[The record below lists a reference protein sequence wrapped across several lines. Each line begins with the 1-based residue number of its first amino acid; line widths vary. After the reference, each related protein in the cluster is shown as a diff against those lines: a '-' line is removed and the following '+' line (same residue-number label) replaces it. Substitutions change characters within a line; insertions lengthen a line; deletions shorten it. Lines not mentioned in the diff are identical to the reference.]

1 MPYDSALALAQGPE
15 EALRDAL
22 PIAEGLGAA
31 PLAGI
36 IRRRLR
42 DLGAKRIPRG
52 ARAQTARNPAG
63 LTTRELEVLMLLAEG
78 RTNLQLARR
87 LHLST
92 KTVGHHVSA
101 ILDKLGVRSRA
112 ETVANAYT
120 MGIVTGPA
128 TSAADE

>member
-1 MPYDSALALAQGPE
+1 
-15 EALRDAL
+15 
-22 PIAEGLGAA
+22 
-31 PLAGI
+31 LAGI

-42 DLGAKRIPRG
+42 DLGATKIPRG
-52 ARAQTARNPAG
+52 PRAQTARNPAG
-63 LTTRELEVLMLLAEG
+63 LTAREMEVLALLAEG

-112 ETVANAYT
+112 EAVANAYT
-120 MGIVTGPA
+120 LGIVRPP
-128 TSAADE
+128 D